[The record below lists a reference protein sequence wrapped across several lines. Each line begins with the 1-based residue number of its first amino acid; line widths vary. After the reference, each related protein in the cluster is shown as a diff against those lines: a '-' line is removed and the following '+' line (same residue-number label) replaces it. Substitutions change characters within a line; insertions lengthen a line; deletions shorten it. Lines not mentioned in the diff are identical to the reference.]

1 MLRIET
7 RAGDG
12 RKRSWRWAPMVL
24 GGALALGSIA
34 AAAAMAT
41 EQGREAVVGATG
53 ALNAGLQ
60 AVPRHLRTESNSELV
75 RGDNPRF
82 QVQNVGAPWNYSV
95 TGDQVRFEVRPGDS
109 LPGDGK
115 IKERS
120 EIATSQKMKR
130 GQPYEITFRFMVEPG
145 PRNTA
150 KWMTLTQ
157 MQATPDPGEPGHSPP
172 FAIEMVGERMRII
185 TRTDPNLLASRETT
199 IYTDHYTDSRDIER
213 GRWYRMRILV
223 KFDPSGDGFLQ
234 VFRDGDRLVDYRGAL
249 GFEDLVGPYWKEGVY
264 RASSNES
271 FAANFKGLEI
281 TAR

>member
-1 MLRIET
+1 MLRIKT
-7 RAGDG
+7 RAGDDHG
-12 RKRSWRWAPMVL
+12 RSWRWAPMVL
-24 GGALALGSIA
+24 VGAMALGSIV

-41 EQGREAVVGATG
+41 EQGHEAVVGATG
-53 ALNAGLQ
+53 ALGAGLQ
-60 AVPRHLRTESNSELV
+60 AVPRHLRTESDPKLV
-75 RGDNPRF
+75 GGDNPRF
-82 QVQNVGAPWNYSV
+82 QVQNVGESWNYSV
-95 TGDQVRFEVRPGDS
+95 VGDQARFEVRPGDS

-157 MQATPDPGEPGHSPP
+157 IQATPDPGEPGHSPP

-199 IYTDHYTDSRDIER
+199 TYIDHYTDSRDIER
-213 GRWYRMRILV
+213 GRWYRMLIRV
-223 KFDPSGDGFLQ
+223 KFDPSGEGFLQ
-234 VFRDGDRLVDYRGAL
+234 VFRDGDRLVDYHGAL

-271 FAANFKGLEI
+271 FAANYKGLKI